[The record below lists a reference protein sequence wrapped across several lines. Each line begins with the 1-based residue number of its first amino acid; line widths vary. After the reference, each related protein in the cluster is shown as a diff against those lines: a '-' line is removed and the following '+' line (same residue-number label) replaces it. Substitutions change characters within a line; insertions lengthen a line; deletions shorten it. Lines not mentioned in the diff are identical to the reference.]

1 MNFSDDLTHTPKD
14 NEEEF
19 ISLDSMATRR
29 SVIGTL
35 GLATTALCASSIPA
49 NAWWFGNKEELPV
62 VKVKSESGKYVD
74 TVGGLPQEWVKRQGG
89 NLQSYAKYI
98 NSLKLKNITAQQVI
112 SAHAKKRGNTW
123 NCLPPKQWWTRMGYT
138 LRVVDAVSTS
148 MKVGVKE
155 VVSAYRCPEY
165 NARCGGAKARSW
177 HQANVAVDVQFHT
190 SARNV
195 TAAARNLRDRGLF
208 KGGVG
213 SYSSFTHIDTR
224 GSNVNW

>member
-1 MNFSDDLTHTPKD
+1 MNLPDDLIHTPTET
-14 NEEEF
+14 EEGLV
-19 ISLDSMATRR
+19 SLESMATRR

-35 GLATTALCASSIPA
+35 GLASTALCASTISA
-49 NAWWFGNKEELPV
+49 NAWWFGKKEELPV
-62 VKVKSESGKYVD
+62 VKVKTDSGKYEE
-74 TVGGLPQEWVKRQGG
+74 TVGGFPQEWLKREGG
-89 NLQSYAKYI
+89 NVQKYAKYL

-123 NCLPPKQWWTRMGYT
+123 NSLPPKQWWTRMGYT
-138 LRVVDAVSTS
+138 LRVVDAVSSS

-155 VVSAYRCPEY
+155 IVSAYRSPEY
-165 NARCGGAKARSW
+165 NARCSGAKARSW
-177 HQANVAVDVQFHT
+177 HQANVAVDVKFHT

-195 TAAARNLRDRGLF
+195 TAVARSLRDRGLY

-213 SYSSFTHIDTR
+213 SYSGFTHIDTR